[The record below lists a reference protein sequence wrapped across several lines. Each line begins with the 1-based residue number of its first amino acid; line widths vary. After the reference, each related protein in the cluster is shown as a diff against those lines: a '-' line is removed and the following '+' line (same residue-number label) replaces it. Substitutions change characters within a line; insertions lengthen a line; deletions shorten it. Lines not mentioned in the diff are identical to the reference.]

1 MNSKLVEI
9 GLRLRA
15 YRMGAGLSAETL
27 GERLNVSRASVY
39 RMEAQGIGRLDVLVR
54 VARLLEV
61 PLETL
66 LGVGVEYVA
75 SALAYFERLRQ
86 IEARAEHIFV
96 AFGPIVYL
104 LTSDDYDTSLKQALT
119 TRTAAARRP
128 VRARTDIDAL
138 MSILKLRKTQYLQR
152 LPAITNVLSLPELV
166 QFSEQGLDD
175 EDANPAVRQAH
186 RSMVRHE
193 LERVAQLLESPPMGV
208 QVGILFDRLP
218 TTSFSVIRQADATFA
233 LTSPFRVGPQ
243 LNVWRG
249 VGTISQDAEALRLH
263 RQLAAD
269 LWSEVL
275 TGQRAA
281 EFVRRRLLSR
291 T

>member
-1 MNSKLVEI
+1 MDTKLLEI
-9 GLRLRA
+9 GMRLRA
-15 YRMGAGLSAETL
+15 YRIGAGLSADAL

-39 RMEAQGIGRLDVLVR
+39 RMEAQGIGRLDVLLR
-54 VARLLEV
+54 VARLLDV

-104 LTSDDYDTSLKQALT
+104 LTSDGYDTLLRQALA
-119 TRTAAARRP
+119 TRAAATKRP
-128 VRARTDIDAL
+128 ARARIDIDAL
-138 MSILKLRKTQYLQR
+138 MSILKLRKAQYLQR
-152 LPAITNVLSLPELV
+152 RPAITNVLSLPELV
-166 QFSEQGLDD
+166 QFSEQGLED
-175 EDANPAVRQAH
+175 EGASAPVRVAH
-186 RSMVRHE
+186 RKMVLHE
-193 LERVAQLLESPPMGV
+193 LERVAQLLESPPMGI

-218 TTSFSVIRQADATFA
+218 TTSFSVIRQADATFS

-263 RQLAAD
+263 RELATE
-269 LWSEVL
+269 LWSEVV

-281 EFVRRRLLSR
+281 DFVRRRLLAR
-291 T
+291 A